1 MNPFIQITL
10 NMEYVTS
17 NKGGHKLLLEGFAY
31 VKQKTLKDGVMS
43 YECELRRYKE
53 ACKARL
59 KVQDW
64 EVVDRLHE
72 HTHAPSDAR
81 CQRLKVMAN
90 MKRRAEETEEA
101 PQQILTTNVQNVVGE
116 VATQQPTIHHIRR
129 NIRRQRQKSGNPI
142 PVPLTRADID
152 IPEEYRVTADGQ
164 DFLLY
169 DSGANNERVLIFST
183 QNNLNTLRGCEHW
196 FLDGTFKTAPTLF
209 EQLYTIH
216 GLTHGSTI
224 PCVYA
229 LLPNKQQ
236 ATYQSVFH
244 QLLQINEN
252 LQPQSIMVD
261 FEKAA
266 INSLQETF
274 PNTDLSGCFYHLSQ
288 NVYRKVQSIGLQQR
302 YQEEEELAVMVRMI
316 PALAFVPADDVVNA
330 FEELSRV
337 LPPEVEPLADYFE
350 DNYIGR
356 PQRRGRREPP
366 YPIAL
371 WNMHDRVDE
380 ELPRTNNSVEGWHRS
395 FQASVG
401 CYHPNFWKFLNFL
414 KNQQSFQQV
423 RMAQL
428 LAGHPPPPQR
438 KRYADHHA
446 RLVRVVRDYRN
457 QGIIDY
463 LRCIAYNIRL

>member
-1 MNPFIQITL
+1 M
-10 NMEYVTS
+10 
-17 NKGGHKLLLEGFAY
+17 
-31 VKQKTLKDGVMS
+31 
-43 YECELRRYKE
+43 
-53 ACKARL
+53 
-59 KVQDW
+59 
-64 EVVDRLHE
+64 
-72 HTHAPSDAR
+72 
-81 CQRLKVMAN
+81 
-90 MKRRAEETEEA
+90 
-101 PQQILTTNVQNVVGE
+101 
-116 VATQQPTIHHIRR
+116 
-129 NIRRQRQKSGNPI
+129 
-142 PVPLTRADID
+142 
-152 IPEEYRVTADGQ
+152 TADGQ

-169 DSGANNERVLIFST
+169 DSGANNERVLMFSS

-216 GLTHGSTI
+216 GLTLGSTI

-236 ATYQSVFH
+236 ATYQSVFY

-288 NVYRKVQSIGLQQR
+288 NVYRKVQSIGLQQH

-356 PQRRGRREPP
+356 PQRRGWRESP

-371 WNMHDRVDE
+371 WNMRDRVDE
-380 ELPRTNNSVEGWHRS
+380 ELSRTNNSAEGWHRS

-401 CYHPNFWKFLNFL
+401 SYHPNFWKFLIFL

-423 RMAQL
+423 CMAQVFSTSSHGSAL
-428 LAGHPPPPQR
+428 GWACPSTPEET
-438 KRYADHHA
+438 
-446 RLVRVVRDYRN
+446 V
-457 QGIIDY
+457 
-463 LRCIAYNIRL
+463 C